1 MYNIGVIG
9 GGNADEKYR
18 DISIELGKLL
28 AQRGA
33 TVFCGGT
40 TGVMEWVAQG
50 VREARG
56 MIVGI
61 LPAMD
66 MSTGNG
72 YLTVKMPT
80 GLGYA
85 RNVLIVRASEA
96 IISVDGS
103 TGTLSEATFAL
114 SEGKSVVILGELP
127 LERRKAV
134 DGDVFRARNP
144 SEAVDIA
151 FEEASKIR
159 SKISSGWRLPG
170 T

>member
-18 DISIELGKLL
+18 AMSIELGKLL
-28 AQRGA
+28 AERKV

-50 VREARG
+50 VKESHG
-56 MIVGI
+56 VIVGI

-80 GLGYA
+80 GLGFA
-85 RNVLIVRASEA
+85 RNVLIVRASESL
-96 IISVDGS
+96 ISVDGS

-114 SEGKSVVILGELP
+114 SEGKSVIVLGELP
-127 LERRKAV
+127 IERRKKE
-134 DGDVFRARNP
+134 DGMVFRASSP
-144 SEAVDIA
+144 QEAVEIA
-151 FEEASKIR
+151 MEEAAKIR
-159 SKISSGWRLPG
+159 EKILSGWRLPG

>member
-9 GGNADEKYR
+9 GGKADEKYR
-18 DISIELGKLL
+18 DMSIELGRLL
-28 AQRGA
+28 AEQKA

-40 TGVMEWVAQG
+40 TGVMEWVAKG
-50 VREARG
+50 VRESNG
-56 MIVGI
+56 VIVGI

-80 GLGYA
+80 GLGFA
-85 RNVLIVRASEA
+85 RNVLIVRASESL
-96 IISVDGS
+96 ISVDGS

-114 SEGKSVVILGELP
+114 SEGKSVIVLGELP
-127 LERRKAV
+127 LERRKKE
-134 DGDVFRARNP
+134 DGMVFRANSP
-144 SEAVDIA
+144 KEAVEIA
-151 FEEASKIR
+151 MVEASKLR
-159 SKISSGWRLPG
+159 EKVSSGWRLPG

>member
-18 DISIELGKLL
+18 ETSIELGRLL
-28 AQRGA
+28 AEKKA

-40 TGVMEWVAQG
+40 TGVMEWVAEG
-50 VREARG
+50 VKESG
-56 MIVGI
+56 GVSVGI

-72 YLTVKMPT
+72 FLTVKMPT
-80 GLGYA
+80 GLGFA

-96 IISVDGS
+96 LISVDGS
-103 TGTLSEATFAL
+103 TGTISEATFAL
-114 SEGKSVVILGELP
+114 SEGKSVIVLGELP
-127 LERRKAV
+127 LERRKKA
-134 DGDVFRARNP
+134 DGFVFRANSP
-144 SEAVDIA
+144 SEAVEIA
-151 FEEASKIR
+151 MKEAAKMR
-159 SKISSGWRLPG
+159 EKVLSGWRLPG

>member
-9 GGNADEKYR
+9 GGSADEKYR
-18 DISIELGKLL
+18 SMSVELGRLL
-28 AQRGA
+28 AERKA

-50 VREARG
+50 VREANG
-56 MIVGI
+56 IIVGI

-72 YLTVKMPT
+72 HLTVKMPT
-80 GLGYA
+80 GLGFA
-85 RNVLIVRASEA
+85 RNVLIVRASESL
-96 IISVDGS
+96 ISVDGS

-114 SEGKSVVILGELP
+114 SEGKSVIVLGELP
-127 LERRKAV
+127 LERRKKE
-134 DGDVFRARNP
+134 DGLVFRAETP
-144 SEAVDIA
+144 LEAVEIA
-151 FEEASKIR
+151 MREASKMR
-159 SKISSGWRLPG
+159 EKISSGWRLPG